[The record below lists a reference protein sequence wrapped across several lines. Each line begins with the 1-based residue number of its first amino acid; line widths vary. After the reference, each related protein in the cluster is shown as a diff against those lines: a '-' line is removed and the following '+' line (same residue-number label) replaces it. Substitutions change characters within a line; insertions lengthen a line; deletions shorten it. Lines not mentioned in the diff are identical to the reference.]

1 VNKYEITID
10 GTKFV
15 VSVGDVSASPVQV
28 IVNGEQKTVAFRE
41 AVAAAPMLVAPATT
55 PATAPTLPSAVAPTP
70 ETEPEPV
77 APVAP
82 AGAAKGQ
89 VVAAPM
95 PGKILSIT
103 VKVGDAISEGDTVC
117 TLEAM
122 KMEMPI
128 SCTASGTVQAI
139 HAQVDATVAFGDPL
153 VTIG

>member
-1 VNKYEITID
+1 MSKYEITID

-41 AVAAAPMLVAPATT
+41 AVAAAPVLVAPATT
-55 PATAPTLPSAVAPTP
+55 PASPPAVAPTP
-70 ETEPEPV
+70 EPEPV

-82 AGAAKGQ
+82 AGAAEGQ
-89 VVAAPM
+89 AVIALM

-139 HAQVDATVAFGDPL
+139 HAQVSATVAFGDPL